1 VEDLGGYTPHVAK
14 ASDGRLWF
22 LPSDGA
28 SVVDPQHLPFNRL
41 PPPVHLEQITADR
54 KTYSVASGSSG
65 PLPLPALVQN
75 LEIDYAALSLVA
87 PEKVLFRYKLEDW
100 DQDWQEAGTRRQAF
114 YTHLSPGNYRFRVA
128 ACNNSGVWNEA
139 GAALDFTIAPAYY
152 QTAWFRLLSVAA
164 FLALLAA
171 LYQLRLRQA
180 AQHFNIRMEERVNER
195 TRIARDLHDTLL
207 QSFQGVLLKFHAV
220 TYILPDRP
228 AEARRTLNEA
238 IDEARQAITEGRDAV
253 QGLRSSTLT
262 TNDLARAIGTFGEG
276 LAADQPGDSSDF
288 RVHVEGTPREL
299 APILR
304 NEVYRIAAEAL
315 RNAFR
320 HAGARRI
327 EVDICYDKRQFRM
340 NVRDNGKGIDPQVL
354 NQGGRAAH
362 HGLPGMHERA
372 KLVGGRL
379 AIWSQPDS
387 GTEIEL
393 IVPAAIAYAKGQ
405 VARQSM
411 SAEHGT

>member
-1 VEDLGGYTPHVAK
+1 
-14 ASDGRLWF
+14 
-22 LPSDGA
+22 
-28 SVVDPQHLPFNRL
+28 
-41 PPPVHLEQITADR
+41 
-54 KTYSVASGSSG
+54 
-65 PLPLPALVQN
+65 
-75 LEIDYAALSLVA
+75 
-87 PEKVLFRYKLEDW
+87 
-100 DQDWQEAGTRRQAF
+100 
-114 YTHLSPGNYRFRVA
+114 
-128 ACNNSGVWNEA
+128 
-139 GAALDFTIAPAYY
+139 
-152 QTAWFRLLSVAA
+152 
-164 FLALLAA
+164 LLAA
-171 LYQLRLRQA
+171 PYQLRLRQA
-180 AQHFNIRMEERVNER
+180 AQHCNIRMEERVNER

-207 QSFQGVLLKFHAV
+207 QRFQVLLLKFHAV

-228 AEARRTLNEA
+228 AEAQRTLNSA
-238 IDEARQAITEGRDAV
+238 IEEARQAIAEGRDAV
-253 QGLRSSTLT
+253 QGLRSSTMV

-276 LAADQPGDSSDF
+276 LAADQTGRNSPDF

-304 NEVYRIAAEAL
+304 NEVYRIAVEAL
-315 RNAFR
+315 RNSFR

-372 KLVGGRL
+372 KLLGAKL

-393 IVPAAIAYAKGQ
+393 IVPAAIAYVRGQ
-405 VARQSM
+405 AARQSI
-411 SAEHGT
+411 SAEQGT